1 MRTKQ
6 ALINTV
12 SSILLQVVLAIS
24 GIIVPRFFTELYGS
38 SVNGLV
44 SSISQFISYL
54 NLVEAGI
61 SAAGMVALYKP
72 LADKDMVGINGVFSA
87 ANKFYKQSGLIF
99 ATLIGLL
106 VVFYP
111 FAVQNEIGDIGF
123 IRTMIAVLSVSG
135 IVDYFILGKYRMLLT
150 ADQRGYVLSLAQ
162 ILGTVIMTVVSIIL
176 MELECSALLVKGVA
190 SAIYIFRSI
199 IVVAYAKRY
208 YKGLSLKEEPNTAAF
223 SQRWAVLAHQIAG
236 MVITNSAAILL
247 TFFVSENALREV
259 SVYALY
265 NLVAYSLTSVLS
277 SIQTGLGAGFG
288 QVISKG
294 EKEVLH
300 KSFRTY
306 EFIFFIITFVA
317 YSCVAVLLHPF
328 VTLYSAGFDDAE
340 FYARWPVV
348 ILFTISGF
356 LQTIRVPAVTIITA
370 AGHYKQTRNRAI
382 IEAVVN
388 LTVSIILVKPLGIVG
403 VVIGSCTSYLYR
415 TTDIL
420 YNNRHL
426 VKGELKTTLVR
437 IARNLVLSAGLI
449 FVGIKLIPSVMDSW
463 VMWFFSAVIFGVS
476 AVVVYGGVNF
486 LFEPNEFKA
495 IISRFKDI
503 IGTRH

>member
-1 MRTKQ
+1 MRTRQ
-6 ALINTV
+6 AFINTV
-12 SSILLQVVLAIS
+12 TSIMLQAVLAIS

-44 SSISQFISYL
+44 SSISQFISYI

-72 LADKDMVGINGVFSA
+72 LADRDQKGINGVFSA
-87 ANKFYKQSGLIF
+87 ADKFYKQSGLIF
-99 ATLIGLL
+99 AALIGLL
-106 VVFYP
+106 VIFYP
-111 FAVQNEIGDIGF
+111 FAVKNEIGDLGF

-150 ADQRGYVLSLAQ
+150 ADQRGYVISFAQ

-176 MELECSALLVKGVA
+176 MELECSALLVKAVA
-190 SAIYIFRSI
+190 AAIYIFRSV

-247 TFFVSENALREV
+247 TFFVAENALREV

-265 NLVAYSLTSVLS
+265 NLVAYSLTSVLA

-288 QVISKG
+288 QVISKN

-340 FYARWPVV
+340 VYARWPVV

-356 LQTIRVPAVTIITA
+356 LQTIRIPAVTIITA

-382 IEAVVN
+382 AEAVIN
-388 LTVSIILVKPLGIVG
+388 LTVSLILVRPFGIVG
-403 VVIGSCTSYLYR
+403 VVAGSCASYLYR

-426 VKGELKTTLVR
+426 VKGELKTTFTR
-437 IARNLVLSAGLI
+437 IGRNLILSAGLI
-449 FVGIKLIPSVMDSW
+449 FGGIKLIPPVMDSW
-463 VMWFFSAVIFGVS
+463 ILWFLSAVAFGIT
-476 AVVVYGGVNF
+476 AVIVYGGVNCI
-486 LFEPNEFKA
+486 FEPNEFKSV
-495 IISRFKDI
+495 ISRFRDML
-503 IGTRH
+503 RRN